1 MEVGGFRLEKEEIAR
16 QIHYVLREIYP
27 ERQFDAGRIY
37 DMLSEEASPIQKIV
51 FPAEKFAEVNGM
63 DGAEFTASLFREL
76 GVEFEKNLH
85 DKFFFTMRREQGKI
99 IFQTMEQQ

>member
-27 ERQFDAGRIY
+27 ERQFDANRIY
-37 DMLSEEASPIQKIV
+37 DMVVEEASPNRKLV
-51 FPAEKFAEVNGM
+51 FPADKFAEVSGM
-63 DGAEFTASLFREL
+63 DGTEFTASLFREL

-85 DKFFFTMRREQGKI
+85 DKFFFTMRREQGKL